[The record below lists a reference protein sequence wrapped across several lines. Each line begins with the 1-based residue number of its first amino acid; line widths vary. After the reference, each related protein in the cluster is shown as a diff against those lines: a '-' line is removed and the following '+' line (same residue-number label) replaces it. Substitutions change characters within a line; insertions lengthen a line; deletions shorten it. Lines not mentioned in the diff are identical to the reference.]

1 MEKNLE
7 FIQKEKE
14 ILDFWQKNKTFEK
27 SIEQR
32 PKNKSYVFYDGPPFA
47 TGLPHYG
54 HILASLIKD
63 VVPRYWAMR
72 GFRIERR
79 WGWDCHGLPIENLI
93 EQELNLKN
101 KKDIES
107 LGMNKFNQAC
117 KDSVLRYVDEWK
129 KVIPRIGRWVDMEHP
144 YKTMD
149 FDYMESV
156 WWVFEQLWNKGLIY
170 RDYKSMHICPRC
182 GTTLSNFEVT
192 LGYKD
197 IEDLSVII
205 KFKLKKEKD
214 TFILAWTTTPWT
226 LPGNVALA
234 VGKNIDY
241 VKIQIDKEFYI
252 LAKDRLEIIKNK
264 YEIINKIKGKDL
276 LGLEYEPLFGYFFQK
291 NDLKN
296 KDNGWKVYDANFVS
310 TEGGTGIV
318 HIAPAFG
325 EDDLNLGRLKNLP
338 FIQHVK
344 EDGCFTEEVKDW
356 AGEEVK
362 PKDDISKTDRK
373 VVQWLEKQNKLFSQ
387 EKIIHSYPFCWR
399 CDTPLLNYATFSWFM
414 KVTAIK
420 EKIIKNNEKINWVPE
435 HIKHGRFGKWLEE
448 ARDWSISRSRY
459 WGTPLPIW
467 QCQSSSALSSLPKGS
482 KNDKVN
488 SCDNIKVF
496 GSVKELEKLSNKK
509 IKDLH
514 KSYIDEIVFKCEK
527 CGGLMKRIPEVF
539 DCWFESG
546 SMPYAQV
553 HYPFENKESF
563 EKNFPAQ
570 FVAEGVDQTRGWFY
584 TLMVL
589 STALFNKPAF
599 LNNIVNGIIL
609 AEDGQKMSKRLKNYP
624 EPMQIIDKYGADAV
638 RFYLLSSPAIKADDL
653 CFSEK
658 GVGETL
664 KKVLII
670 LWNVYIFYK
679 LYANE
684 ENEKFNIKTMSNIF
698 VLDGWI
704 LSRLNSLNE
713 EINKAMDKY
722 DLLKALRPIEK
733 FIDDLSTWY
742 LRRSRQRLKNNKQGK
757 EAAQILKYI
766 LFNLSKIIAPFAP
779 FLSEQVYQ
787 GLKDEKDPES
797 VHLCDY
803 PQPNKEL
810 INRALE
816 REMAKVREIVSLALA
831 ERSKLG
837 IKVRQPLKK
846 LKMKPSSR
854 AQVEGNE
861 KPSTRAGLGA
871 GLVPHQKLR
880 FGAGLKMSEELLSL
894 IKEEVNV
901 KQVVFDDKLEKEVEI
916 DTQITPELKE
926 EGLIRDCIRQIQ
938 VIRRKAG
945 LLPSDEIIICLQ
957 GKNAILELLKRNEKQ
972 MQEGLRIKKVIWD
985 KTEGFD
991 FKAEIILDG
1000 KKINISLE
1008 KIDSCS

>member
-1 MEKNLE
+1 MAELE
-7 FIQKEKE
+7 FVKKEEE
-14 ILDFWQKNKTFEK
+14 ILNFWHKNKIFEK
-27 SIEQR
+27 SIKQK
-32 PKNKSYVFYDGPPFA
+32 PKNKPYVFFDGPPFA

-63 VVPRYWAMR
+63 VVPRYWTMK

-101 KKDIES
+101 KKDIEDI
-107 LGMNKFNQAC
+107 GIDKFNQAC
-117 KDSVLRYVDEWK
+117 KESVLRYVDEWK
-129 KVIPRIGRWVDMEHP
+129 KIIPRIGRWVDMEHP

-182 GTTLSNFEVT
+182 GTTLSNFEVA

-226 LPGNVALA
+226 LPGNVVLA
-234 VGKNIDY
+234 VGEDIDY

-252 LAKDRLEIIKNK
+252 LAKDRLEIIKNE
-264 YEIINKIKGKDL
+264 YRIIKKIKGKNL
-276 LGLEYEPLFGYFFQK
+276 IGLEYEPLFDYFYKK
-291 NDLKN
+291 NDLEN
-296 KDNGWKVYDANFVS
+296 KENGWKIYDADFVS
-310 TEGGTGIV
+310 TEEGTGIV

-325 EDDLNLGRLKNLP
+325 EDDLKLGFLKALP

-387 EKIIHSYPFCWR
+387 EKIVHKYPFCWR

-448 ARDWSISRSRY
+448 AKDWSISRSRY

-467 QCQSSSALSSLPKGS
+467 QCQGS

-514 KSYIDEIVFKCEK
+514 KPYIDEIVVKCEK

-589 STALFNKPAF
+589 STALFNKPVF

-624 EPMQIIDKYGADAV
+624 EPIQIVNKYGADAM

-658 GVGETL
+658 GVEEAL

-670 LWNVYIFYK
+670 LWNVYTFYK

-684 ENEKFNIKTMSNIF
+684 ENEKFSIKTASNIF
-698 VLDGWI
+698 VLDEWI

-722 DLLKALRPIEK
+722 DLLKAVRPIEK
-733 FIDDLSTWY
+733 FINELSTWY
-742 LRRSRQRLKNNKQGK
+742 LRRSRQRFKNNKQGK
-757 EAAQILKYI
+757 ETAQILKYV
-766 LFNLSKIIAPFAP
+766 LFTLSKIMAPFTP
-779 FLSEQVYQ
+779 FFSEQLYQ
-787 GLKDEKDPES
+787 SLKSQKDLES

-803 PQPNKEL
+803 PEPDKKL
-810 INRALE
+810 INKNLE
-816 REMAKVREIVSLALA
+816 QEMEKIREIVSLALA
-831 ERSKLG
+831 ERSQTG
-837 IKVRQPLKK
+837 IKVRQPIASLKIK
-846 LKMKPSSR
+846 NQIGPYGESQATTKIKNN
-854 AQVEGNE
+854 EG
-861 KPSTRAGLGA
+861 
-871 GLVPHQKLR
+871 
-880 FGAGLKMSEELLSL
+880 LLDL
-894 IKEEVNV
+894 IKDEINV
-901 KQVVFDDKLEKEVEI
+901 KQVVFDDKMEKEVEI
-916 DTQITPELKE
+916 DTEITPELKE

-938 VIRRKAG
+938 IIRRKAG

-972 MQEGLRIKKVIWD
+972 IQKGLRIKKVIWN
-985 KTEGFD
+985 KKKD
-991 FKAEIILDG
+991 FSFKKEIILDG
-1000 KKINISLE
+1000 EIINISLE

>member
-1 MEKNLE
+1 MAELE
-7 FIQKEKE
+7 FVKKEEE
-14 ILDFWQKNKTFEK
+14 ILNFWQKNKIFEK

-32 PKNKSYVFYDGPPFA
+32 PKNKPYIFFDGPPFA

-107 LGMNKFNQAC
+107 IGVNKFNKAC

-149 FDYMESV
+149 SDYMESV

-214 TFILAWTTTPWT
+214 TFILVWTTTPWT

-234 VGKNIDY
+234 VGKDIDY

-252 LAKDRLEIIKNK
+252 LAKNRLEVIKDKYKII
-264 YEIINKIKGKDL
+264 EEIKGKGL
-276 LGLEYEPLFGYFFQK
+276 MGLGYEPLFDYFFQK
-291 NDLKN
+291 DDLKSKN
-296 KDNGWKVYDANFVS
+296 NGWKIYDANFVS
-310 TEGGTGIV
+310 TEEGTGIV

-325 EDDLNLGRLKNLP
+325 EDDLKLSFLKALP

-344 EDGCFTEEVKDW
+344 EDGCFTEAVKDW

-420 EKIIKNNEKINWVPE
+420 EKVIKNNDKINWVPE

-467 QCQSSSALSSLPKGS
+467 QCQGSSALSSLPKGS
-482 KNDKVN
+482 KNDKIN

-496 GSVKELEKLSNKK
+496 GSVKELEKLSNRK

-514 KSYIDEIVFKCEK
+514 KPYIDEIVFKCEK

-584 TLMVL
+584 TLIVL

-609 AEDGQKMSKRLKNYP
+609 AENGQKMSKRLRNYP
-624 EPMQIIDKYGADAV
+624 EPKQIVNKYGADAM
-638 RFYLLSSPAIKADDL
+638 RFYFLSSPAIKADDL

-658 GVGETL
+658 GVEETL

-670 LWNVYIFYK
+670 LWNVYTFYK

-684 ENEKFNIKTMSNIF
+684 ENKKFSIKTASNIF
-698 VLDGWI
+698 VLDEWI

-722 DLLKALRPIEK
+722 DLLKAVRPIEK
-733 FIDDLSTWY
+733 FIDEFSTWY
-742 LRRSRQRLKNNKQGK
+742 LRRSRQRFKNNRQGK
-757 EAAQILKYI
+757 ETAQILKYI
-766 LFNLSKIIAPFAP
+766 LFTLSKIIAPFAP
-779 FLSEQVYQ
+779 FLSEQMYQ

-803 PQPNKEL
+803 PQPDKEL
-810 INRALE
+810 INRDLE
-816 REMAKVREIVSLALA
+816 REMTKVREIVSLALA
-831 ERSKLG
+831 ERSQTG
-837 IKVRQPLKK
+837 IKVRQPIASLKIK
-846 LKMKPSSR
+846 D
-854 AQVEGNE
+854 QIGFYEGSQATTKIKNN
-861 KPSTRAGLGA
+861 K
-871 GLVPHQKLR
+871 GLVD
-880 FGAGLKMSEELLSL
+880 L
-894 IKEEVNV
+894 IKDEINV
-901 KQVVFDDKLEKEVEI
+901 KQVVFDDKMEKEVEI
-916 DTQITPELKE
+916 DTEITPELKE
-926 EGLIRDCIRQIQ
+926 EGLIRDYIRQIQ
-938 VIRRKAG
+938 IIRRKAG

-957 GKNAILELLKRNEKQ
+957 GKNAILELLKRNQKQ
-972 MQEGLRIKKVIWD
+972 IQKGLQIKKVIWN
-985 KTEGFD
+985 KKKD
-991 FKAEIILDG
+991 FSFKKEIILDG
-1000 KKINISLE
+1000 ETIDISLE
-1008 KIDSCS
+1008 KIGS